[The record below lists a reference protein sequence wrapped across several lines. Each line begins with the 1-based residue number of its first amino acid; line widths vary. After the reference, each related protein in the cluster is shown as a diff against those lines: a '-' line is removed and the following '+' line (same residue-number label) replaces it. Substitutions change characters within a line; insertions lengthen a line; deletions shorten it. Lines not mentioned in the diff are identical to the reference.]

1 MNSHS
6 SFQRVSLQETLC
18 FALNL
23 SPAEAQAIVERRSV
37 VPAKTICDRTHLDRA
52 TIDRVLQNPT
62 TVRQLRLNPNC
73 ITAAQIARIPH
84 LKTERAKI
92 VAQGQP
98 YYAIAELEA
107 ATALPRTLLDQL
119 LVIPPLRCQDKQ
131 AHKDLIFTPVVG
143 RYLIPAKIELE
154 TTDPLETTGYV
165 EILPPI
171 ADFDFRIVQ
180 PGEFEADPAPHTL
193 KAVFAGNVHPVLR
206 DTEGFERYL
215 VPGSLDLWFR
225 SDVAEAQGRSL
236 IQTLGLQVT
245 NAMPRV
251 GYYRVKLSKMP
262 EDRDVVRAVF
272 AAIDRA
278 QQRDEILFA
287 EIDQVGFEDFGLDQ
301 SVIAND
307 QEFEES
313 DRFWN
318 YDAIHLSEAHLITK
332 GSSNVTVVIID
343 SGTRIDHEALQPAFR
358 SDWQTLDLNF
368 DLGVLESERS
378 PNEAMIAHGTKVAGV
393 ISQQDADAFAVAPN
407 CRILPIKISGQ
418 FATPAYGLR
427 AAAIRQAL
435 TYLQPGERA
444 VINLSWRTNGE
455 HIGIREALIEAKN
468 QGVAVVASAGNY
480 APGAAQR
487 PDELHYPSAHTY
499 RYPQLD
505 NLCTVAAVGVGDRKA
520 SYSYY
525 GQQSITVAAPG
536 GEKGSAG
543 AGIYTTS
550 TPEKYVYTCGTSFAA
565 PHVAG
570 LIALLFSMKPDLSA
584 AEAIAILKETADPID
599 TPNPPY
605 AGMLGAGRINARAAL
620 ERLVSPEGRTYT
632 ITATAGLHGQIT
644 PSGAITVQHGAD
656 QRFAIVPDAQY
667 QVAQL
672 LVDGK
677 SVDIAPSYTFNN
689 ITLAHTISVQFAPQT
704 EPSHYDAAGRL
715 NINLAT
721 LAELMTLPSIGSW
734 LADRIVQYR
743 ATHGFFSSI
752 WELSF
757 AGVSAWTIRQIQS
770 KIVTTQA

>member
-6 SFQRVSLQETLC
+6 PLQRVSLQETLC

-23 SPAEAQAIVERRSV
+23 SPAEAQAVVERHPVVSV
-37 VPAKTICDRTHLDRA
+37 KTICDRTHLDRS
-52 TIDRVLQNPT
+52 TIDRVLQNPLA
-62 TVRQLRLNPNC
+62 VRQLRLNPNR
-73 ITAAQIARIPH
+73 ITATQIARIPH
-84 LKTERAKI
+84 LKPDRAKI
-92 VAQGQP
+92 VDQGQP

-107 ATALPRTLLDQL
+107 ATALPRILLDQL
-119 LVIPPLRCQDKQ
+119 LVIPPFSCRDKQ
-131 AHKDLIFTPVVG
+131 AHKDLVFTPVLG
-143 RYLIPAKIELE
+143 RYLIPAKTDLE
-154 TTDPLETTGYV
+154 ANDLLETTGYV
-165 EILPPI
+165 EVSSLI

-180 PGEFEADPAPHTL
+180 PDEFEADPAPHDL
-193 KAVFAGNVHPVLR
+193 KAAFAGNVHPVLR
-206 DTEGFERYL
+206 DSEGFERYL

-225 SDVAEAQGRSL
+225 TDLAEVQCRSL

-245 NAMPRV
+245 NALPGV

-262 EDRDVVRAVF
+262 DDRDVVRAVF
-272 AAIDRA
+272 AAIDRT
-278 QQRDEILFA
+278 QQHDEVLFA

-307 QEFEES
+307 DEFEES

-318 YDAIHLSEAHLITK
+318 YDAIHLPEAHLITK
-332 GSSNVTVVIID
+332 GSPNVTVVIID
-343 SGTRIDHEALQPAFR
+343 SGARIDHEALQPAFR
-358 SDWQTLDLNF
+358 SDWQMLDLNF
-368 DLGVLESERS
+368 DLGVLDSERS
-378 PNEAMIAHGTKVAGV
+378 PNEAVVSHGTKVAGV
-393 ISQQDADAFAVAPN
+393 ISQQDAAAYAVAPN
-407 CRILPIKISGQ
+407 CRILPIKISGR

-435 TYLQPGERA
+435 TYLQPGGRA

-480 APGAAQR
+480 AAGAAQR

-505 NLCTVAAVGVGDRKA
+505 NLCTVAALGVGDRKA

-543 AGIYTTS
+543 SGIYTTS

-570 LIALLFSMKPDLSA
+570 LIALLFSVKPDLSA

-599 TPNPPY
+599 ILNLPY
-605 AGMLGAGRINARAAL
+605 AGMLGPGRINARASL
-620 ERLVSPEGRTYT
+620 ERLVSQESRTYT
-632 ITATAGLHGQIT
+632 ITAIAGLHGQIT
-644 PSGAITVQHGAD
+644 PSGTIVIQHGAD
-656 QRFAIVPDAQY
+656 QRFAIAPDAQY
-667 QVAQL
+667 QMTEL
-672 LVDGK
+672 LVDGN
-677 SVDIAPSYTFNN
+677 SVDIALSYTFND
-689 ITLAHTISVQFAPQT
+689 ITTAHTISVHFSPQQT
-704 EPSHYDAAGRL
+704 QPSHYDTAGRL

-721 LAELMTLPSIGSW
+721 LTELMTLPSIGSW

-743 ATHGFFSSI
+743 TRHGFFNTI
-752 WELSF
+752 WGLSL
-757 AGVSAWTIRQIQS
+757 AGVSAWTIGQIKS
-770 KIVTTQA
+770 KITI